1 MWTRSGFAPVVGQVV
16 NLQRVGNPLA
26 LVRAKGKRRRLTTGA
41 QDTIL
46 PHRRGQAMNFKIGLL
61 K

>member
-1 MWTRSGFAPVVGQVV
+1 MTDLVGQVG
-16 NLQRVGNPLA
+16 NLRRVGNPPSG
-26 LVRAKGKRRRLTTGA
+26 VQESQRRLPTGA

-46 PHRRGQAMNFKIGLL
+46 PYRQKS